1 MQASAQSTILPMES
15 LIPGCVEESLHISF
29 ELQMDLI
36 INKHM
41 MHMLMEFQSHL
52 VTQEDILGHLQQQL
66 KININV
72 PVLWKEMMHLYL
84 LMRTTFV
91 KSEYKVMVFLMAIHS
106 GMVKTVLASVPAVNS
121 TTLHGSVSS

>member
-1 MQASAQSTILPMES
+1 MQASAQSTTPAMES
-15 LIPGCVEESLHISF
+15 FIPGCVEESLHISF

-41 MHMLMEFQSHL
+41 MHMLMEFQSPL

-66 KININV
+66 KVNITV
-72 PVLWKEMMHLYL
+72 PVLWKERMHLHL
-84 LMRTTFV
+84 LMRTNFV
-91 KSEYKVMVFLMAIHS
+91 KSEYEVMVFLMAIHS
-106 GMVKTVLASVPAVNS
+106 GMVRTALAPVPAVNS